1 MASSSRISYPL
12 VWGIVF
18 STLAALLLGWIVVAR
33 TQVATTPTTPVQRNL
48 TYWVAMAKNNKLDS
62 GVQTRLGYA
71 YYRAAQEQTDP
82 AKKKAYFEKA
92 LAAYDASIVLN
103 PKVSTSKYNK
113 AITLRDLG
121 RNDEALKVFL
131 EVVKMNNEKTQA
143 THDVGM
149 LYMQRGDTKSAVK
162 WLEKSVRAEPMASDY
177 RRDLATA
184 YAKVG
189 RYRDAI
195 SQLTY
200 AKKMSPADKEIQ
212 SMLTS
217 LTAAYK
223 KSGGN

>member
-48 TYWVAMAKNNKLDS
+48 SYWVTMEKNNKLDS
-62 GVQTRLGYA
+62 GIQIRLGYA
-71 YYRAAQEQTDP
+71 YYRAAQEEQNP
-82 AKKKAYFEKA
+82 AKKKAYLEKA
-92 LAAYDASIVLN
+92 LAAYDASIALN
-103 PKVSTSKYNK
+103 PKVSTSKYNR

-121 RNDEALKVFL
+121 RLDEALKAFL
-131 EVVKMNNEKTQA
+131 EVVEMNKGKTQA
-143 THDVGM
+143 THDVGL
-149 LYMQRGDTKSAVK
+149 LYMQRGEMKNAVK
-162 WLEKSVRAEPMASDY
+162 WLEKSIKAEPMASDY
-177 RRDLATA
+177 RLDLAKA
-184 YAKVG
+184 YAKSG
-189 RYRDAI
+189 RTRDALT
-195 SQLTY
+195 QLTY
-200 AKKMSPADKEIQ
+200 AKKMSPADKEVQ